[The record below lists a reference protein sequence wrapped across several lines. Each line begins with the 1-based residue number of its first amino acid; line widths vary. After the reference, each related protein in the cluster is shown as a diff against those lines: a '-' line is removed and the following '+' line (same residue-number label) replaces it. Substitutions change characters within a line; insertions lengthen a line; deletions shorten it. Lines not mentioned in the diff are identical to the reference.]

1 MYGFRRG
8 WYSCKWQN
16 VFPSDYEFI
25 GPWRWGRG
33 PFAFHR
39 YPTGRM
45 VHSWGAYR
53 WGVPASYIEED
64 LRAELDALKKEKTM
78 LETRIEEIEKLL
90 KEEK

>member
-8 WYSCKWQN
+8 WYSCKCQN

-25 GPWRWGRG
+25 GPCRWGRG
-33 PFAFHR
+33 PFTFHR

-45 VHSWGAYR
+45 VHSWGVYR
-53 WGVPASYIEED
+53 WGIPTSFIEED
-64 LRAELDALKKEKTM
+64 LRAELDALKQEKTM